1 MGAANNAGRRRL
13 RLPALQV
20 VYVLPA
26 LLLVGVFIYLPAVED
41 ACWSLYRWNAINP
54 SSVFVG
60 LGNYTTML
68 AAPTFWSALLN
79 NTAYAVVS
87 LTVQVACA
95 LVLAAVL
102 EARVFPGRLAAFF
115 RVCLFLP
122 SLLPITAIGVL
133 WQLIYDP
140 TIGPIDQALSGL
152 GFDQF
157 AHAWLGENATAIWAV
172 IAVSQWQWTGYLMVL
187 FVVAIRSVPRELYE
201 AMAIDGAGRI
211 RQFWHVTV
219 PCVRETTLVLVMITI
234 FGAYKVFDIVWVMTR
249 GGPSASSETLA
260 TYMYRAAFLTD
271 EAGYASAIATAIFMI
286 TFVVGVVQIRL
297 QREE

>member
-1 MGAANNAGRRRL
+1 MRARRL
-13 RLPALQV
+13 PLQVIYIFPALV
-20 VYVLPA
+20 
-26 LLLVGVFIYLPAVED
+26 LVGVFIYLPAVED
-41 ACWSLYRWNAINP
+41 GVWSLYRWNAINP
-54 SSVFVG
+54 VSVFVG
-60 LGNYTTML
+60 LANYRAL
-68 AAPTFWSALLN
+68 FAAPAFWSALAN

-87 LTVQVACA
+87 LAAQVCGA

-102 EARVFPGRLAAFF
+102 EARVFPARLAAFF

-140 TIGPIDQALSGL
+140 SIGPIDQALTAVGL
-152 GFDQF
+152 DRL

-172 IAVSQWQWTGYLMVL
+172 IAVSQWQWTGYLMML
-187 FVVAIRSVPRELYE
+187 FVVAIRSVPQELYE
-201 AMAIDGAGRI
+201 SMAIDGAGRI

-234 FGAYKVFDIVWVMTR
+234 FGAYKVFDIVWVMTQ
-249 GGPSASSETLA
+249 GGPSMASETLA
-260 TYMYRAAFLTD
+260 TYMYRSAFLTD
-271 EAGYASAIATAIFMI
+271 EAGYASAIATTIFII

-297 QREE
+297 QRED